1 MSDPCTRWARLVD
14 EEALGETLAR
24 ADRVFVRTH
33 AAECPACRAEAETW
47 SALETMVDGA
57 PEPPLSLPPPAPLP
71 TLAPAPPPPPSPA
84 HETARRGR
92 RVGLRAALGMGL
104 ALSVAAA
111 IVLSLRGRGDEPQPR
126 ASMTVP
132 SVSASSPLPTATEA
146 REHDVSLALTN
157 GGGVEIDGR
166 EGRPGTKLTRG
177 SVLFA
182 RGGGACL
189 VVEPAVRT
197 CVEKGTMLRV
207 SDLGPHRRL
216 ELLRGRIVAELDP
229 QPSGTSFGITTRE
242 GTSVAIGTAFAV
254 EVPGGDAPVATRVL
268 HGVVLVTSGTGSTQR
283 VGAHEATT
291 MGAEAPRPTPRDD
304 EARDLSLAAPFPSLH
319 EKGHAEPVVLVAEEP
334 GATATVDG
342 RPVGPTPVALLLPPG
357 DHTVAVR
364 SATSGPP
371 REARVRVDPEARAT
385 APLRTI
391 TPLATVRAAPEVVPE
406 PTSAKVASIVPA
418 PAHTATS
425 ASAPKPT
432 SPEGP
437 AASELLAR
445 ARERRAHGDAAG
457 AAATYQELA
466 RRFPGSPEAHAA
478 EVPYGELEL
487 GALGHA
493 GQALAA
499 FDRYLVRG
507 GPLAEEASF
516 GRIRALRALGRHDD
530 ARAAVSAF
538 LATYPDSALAPSL
551 RPKVSATP

>member
-24 ADRVFVRTH
+24 ADRVFVRAH
-33 AAECPACRAEAETW
+33 AAECPACRAEAEAW

-57 PEPPLSLPPPAPLP
+57 PEPPLSLPPPAPP
-71 TLAPAPPPPPSPA
+71 PKIAPAPAPRPRPA
-84 HETARRGR
+84 HEMARRD
-92 RVGLRAALGMGL
+92 RVGLRAALGVGL

-111 IVLSLRGRGDEPQPR
+111 IVLSLRGHGDEPQPR
-126 ASMTVP
+126 ASVP
-132 SVSASSPLPTATEA
+132 LPSSTAQSPLPTATEA

-157 GGGVEIDGR
+157 GGAVEIDGR
-166 EGRPGTKLTRG
+166 EGRPGTKLAKG

-207 SDLGPHRRL
+207 SDVGPHRRF

-229 QPSGTSFGITTRE
+229 QPAGTSFGVTTRE
-242 GTSVAIGTAFAV
+242 GTAVAIGTAFAV
-254 EVPGGDAPVATRVL
+254 EVPEGDAPVATRVL
-268 HGVVLVTSGTGSTQR
+268 HGVVLVTSGTGSSQR
-283 VGAHEATT
+283 VGAHQATT
-291 MGAEAPRPTPRDD
+291 MRAEAPRPTPHDD
-304 EARDLSLAAPFPSLH
+304 ETRDLSLASPFPSLH
-319 EKGHAEPVVLVAEEP
+319 ENGHAEPVVLVSEER

-364 SATSGPP
+364 SASSGPP
-371 REARVRVDPEARAT
+371 REARVHVDAEARAT

-391 TPLATVRAAPEVVPE
+391 APVATVRIAPEVAPE
-406 PTSAKVASIVPA
+406 PTSAKIASAAPTPA
-418 PAHTATS
+418 P
-425 ASAPKPT
+425 SAPTARAPEPS

-437 AASELLAR
+437 AASDLLAQ
-445 ARERRAHGDAAG
+445 ARERRARGDAAG
-457 AAATYQELA
+457 AAATYHELA
-466 RRFPGSPEAHAA
+466 RRFSGSPEAHAA

-493 GQALAA
+493 DAALAA

-551 RPKVSATP
+551 RPKPSTTP

>member
-1 MSDPCTRWARLVD
+1 MSDPCVRWARLVD

-24 ADRVFVRTH
+24 ADRVFVRAH

-47 SALETMVDGA
+47 TALETIVDGA
-57 PEPPLSLPPPAPLP
+57 PEPPLSLPPA
-71 TLAPAPPPPPSPA
+71 APAPPPGPTR
-84 HETARRGR
+84 ETARRAP
-92 RVGLRAALGMGL
+92 RVGLRAALGAGL
-104 ALSVAAA
+104 ALSIAAA
-111 IVLSLRGRGDEPQPR
+111 LVLSLRGRGDEPQPR
-126 ASMTVP
+126 ASTAIP
-132 SVSASSPLPTATEA
+132 SSTAPSPLPTAAEA
-146 REHDVSLALTN
+146 REHGVSLALTH
-157 GGGVEIDGR
+157 GGAIEIDGR
-166 EGRPGTKLTRG
+166 EGRPGTKLTKG

-189 VVEPAVRT
+189 VVEPGVRT

-207 SDLGPHRRL
+207 SDVGPHRRL

-229 QPSGTSFGITTRE
+229 QPSGSSFGITTRE
-242 GTSVAIGTAFAV
+242 GTAVAIGTAFAV
-254 EVPGGDAPVATRVL
+254 EVPEGDAPVATRVL
-268 HGVVLVTSGTGSTQR
+268 HGVVLVTSGAGSSQR
-283 VGAHEATT
+283 VAAHQATT
-291 MGAEAPRPTPRDD
+291 MGAEAPRPTPHDD

-319 EKGHAEPVVLVAEEP
+319 ESGHAEPVVLVSEEP

-364 SATSGPP
+364 SASSGPP
-371 REARVRVDPEARAT
+371 REARVHVDAEARAT

-391 TPLATVRAAPEVVPE
+391 APVATVRSALEVVPE
-406 PTSAKVASIVPA
+406 PTSAKIASAASTPTPSATTARAPEPAA
-418 PAHTATS
+418 PA
-425 ASAPKPT
+425 
-432 SPEGP
+432 GP
-437 AASELLAR
+437 AASELLAQ
-445 ARERRAHGDAAG
+445 ARERRARGDAAG

-466 RRFPGSPEAHAA
+466 KRFSGSPEAHAA

-487 GALGHA
+487 GALGHPGA
-493 GQALAA
+493 ALAA

-516 GRIRALRALGRHDD
+516 GRIRALRALGRDDD

-551 RPKVSATP
+551 RPRPSATP